1 MSEQSSENNFT
12 AQETQ
17 LHVSADGLRIEDSY
31 VDIEI
36 VVERFTEDIRKG
48 RRPSIEEYAETYPEF
63 AEEIRDLF
71 PSLLILEKSAAQES
85 LHSYSNSVTA
95 RGVEPKKVTRLKN
108 YLIRNELGKGGMG
121 VVYEAFDETLQRTVA
136 LKVMRIFP
144 GKEEEAIQRFQREAR
159 MAAKLHHTNIVPVF
173 DYDVVDDLFFYAMQ
187 LIEGVSLDQFL
198 RAKEKEVSD
207 ATQAS
212 ARNSKISKRQ
222 RERRNSTLNN
232 NALQNEKDDAKRTEA
247 VVDVAV
253 RSDVDNYV
261 QSVFQSQQPEPGVPA
276 PSQNSLDSNVR
287 KRAFKA
293 ASAPTPCPVPS
304 GASESTHELDVA
316 TMLDRPKASQEE
328 DENNKKK
335 KRPKNVKKNDVTF
348 GEGLPTSEKGLL
360 SVQIASSNYYQQV
373 CDIGIQAAN
382 ALEFAHR
389 HNVLHRDIKPSNII
403 LDKEGVVWITDFGL
417 AKPIDDYS
425 LTKQARLVGS
435 QRYLAPEVAK
445 EYDYSPSSD
454 LFALGLTLYELLTF
468 TPAYDKIGEAE
479 LYRQV
484 LNRDLVRPRKINPGV
499 PRDLETIILKTL
511 EASKE
516 KRYAS
521 VGELADDLQR
531 FLDERPIRARR
542 SNIFERGWRLCK
554 RNRITAA
561 LSAALVFLAIAT
573 IIMLSFTVKKERE
586 HVRVQKAN
594 FQEAQ
599 NAINEIFQTIK
610 GDTDLSY
617 NLIFSPTA
625 ADYSLSKLAISD
637 KDVDA
642 LEILLRYNQRL
653 LEQEKLQDSTSLRE
667 TAYRYVQTGL
677 IYKNLGQSKD
687 SRVFEKALG
696 LYQEC
701 LSNEKGIKIRRE
713 LIIEKA
719 KVIATILA
727 NSPLTTFED
736 DILTQSNVALQELD
750 SIGDDET
757 QRLAIEVQY
766 VQALSLLRL
775 VRRPNQNLGFFNR
788 QQYNIPEDVKNIIQ
802 EDLSGV
808 RERLMR
814 LKMSEEEF
822 KPEELQMIT
831 NIYSYHALWSAIKQ
845 DVKEAKRQLDESA
858 SYVALFKSK
867 YPENIKWSYAELT
880 QCYVKMIVNWEI
892 LENQDNPDYQ
902 LENYNVEKEY
912 EETKDLMLSLINKA
926 EVAEKNPN
934 RPLYQMGKIFVYYNV
949 AKNEA
954 RLNRLDEAEV
964 LLKEALV
971 EMHNFAENNPKNT
984 DFQFYEPIYAGLV
997 ELQIKANKLEE
1008 AKANLE
1014 RMKIAFGLGEEKGY
1028 APTTNGKEKVDRK
1041 ASEQDKDRQRK
1052 RIERLQTLLDVAQ
1065 REDVSH

>member
-1 MSEQSSENNFT
+1 M
-12 AQETQ
+12 
-17 LHVSADGLRIEDSY
+17 
-31 VDIEI
+31 
-36 VVERFTEDIRKG
+36 
-48 RRPSIEEYAETYPEF
+48 
-63 AEEIRDLF
+63 
-71 PSLLILEKSAAQES
+71 
-85 LHSYSNSVTA
+85 
-95 RGVEPKKVTRLKN
+95 
-108 YLIRNELGKGGMG
+108 
-121 VVYEAFDETLQRTVA
+121 
-136 LKVMRIFP
+136 
-144 GKEEEAIQRFQREAR
+144 
-159 MAAKLHHTNIVPVF
+159 
-173 DYDVVDDLFFYAMQ
+173 
-187 LIEGVSLDQFL
+187 
-198 RAKEKEVSD
+198 
-207 ATQAS
+207 
-212 ARNSKISKRQ
+212 
-222 RERRNSTLNN
+222 
-232 NALQNEKDDAKRTEA
+232 
-247 VVDVAV
+247 
-253 RSDVDNYV
+253 
-261 QSVFQSQQPEPGVPA
+261 
-276 PSQNSLDSNVR
+276 
-287 KRAFKA
+287 
-293 ASAPTPCPVPS
+293 
-304 GASESTHELDVA
+304 
-316 TMLDRPKASQEE
+316 
-328 DENNKKK
+328 
-335 KRPKNVKKNDVTF
+335 
-348 GEGLPTSEKGLL
+348 
-360 SVQIASSNYYQQV
+360 
-373 CDIGIQAAN
+373 
-382 ALEFAHR
+382 
-389 HNVLHRDIKPSNII
+389 
-403 LDKEGVVWITDFGL
+403 
-417 AKPIDDYS
+417 
-425 LTKQARLVGS
+425 
-435 QRYLAPEVAK
+435 
-445 EYDYSPSSD
+445 
-454 LFALGLTLYELLTF
+454 
-468 TPAYDKIGEAE
+468 
-479 LYRQV
+479 
-484 LNRDLVRPRKINPGV
+484 
-499 PRDLETIILKTL
+499 
-511 EASKE
+511 
-516 KRYAS
+516 
-521 VGELADDLQR
+521 
-531 FLDERPIRARR
+531 
-542 SNIFERGWRLCK
+542 
-554 RNRITAA
+554 
-561 LSAALVFLAIAT
+561 
-573 IIMLSFTVKKERE
+573 
-586 HVRVQKAN
+586 
-594 FQEAQ
+594 
-599 NAINEIFQTIK
+599 
-610 GDTDLSY
+610 
-617 NLIFSPTA
+617 
-625 ADYSLSKLAISD
+625 
-637 KDVDA
+637 
-642 LEILLRYNQRL
+642 RYNQRL

-736 DILTQSNVALQELD
+736 DILAQSNVALQELD

-788 QQYNIPEDVKNIIQ
+788 RNTTYLKRQNRIQ

-814 LKMSEEEF
+814 LKISEEEF

-831 NIYSYHALWSAIKQ
+831 NIYSYHALWSDIKQ

-880 QCYVKMIVNWEI
+880 LCYVKMIVNWEI

-1008 AKANLE
+1008 ARANLE

-1028 APTTNGKEKVDRK
+1028 ALTTNGKEKVDRK

-1052 RIERLQTLLDVAQ
+1052 RIERLQTLLGVAQ
-1065 REDVSH
+1065 RGRLSLEFCLPFNASTPRSP